1 MAELEY
7 LSEHLNA
14 LLLSLNDAARRKM
27 ATVIAR
33 KIRASQSQRITRQQN
48 PDGSAY
54 IPRKNLRKRKGQIK
68 KKMFM
73 KLKTTRFMKIE
84 NIPNGVTIGFD
95 QRVSRLAR
103 IHQDGLIDTLK
114 YNGRTFKVRYA
125 QRQLLGFT
133 DTEVEMIENDVLNFI
148 DSK

>member
-14 LLLSLNDAARRKM
+14 LLVSLNDAARRKM
-27 ATVIAR
+27 AMVIAR

-133 DTEVEMIENDVLNFI
+133 DAEVEMIENDVLSFI

>member
-14 LLLSLNDAARRKM
+14 LLVSINDAARRKIAM
-27 ATVIAR
+27 VIAR

-68 KKMFM
+68 KKC
-73 KLKTTRFMKIE
+73 
-84 NIPNGVTIGFD
+84 
-95 QRVSRLAR
+95 S
-103 IHQDGLIDTLK
+103 
-114 YNGRTFKVRYA
+114 
-125 QRQLLGFT
+125 
-133 DTEVEMIENDVLNFI
+133 
-148 DSK
+148 

>member
-14 LLLSLNDAARRKM
+14 LLSSLSDAEKRKFAM
-27 ATVIAR
+27 TIAR

-48 PDGSAY
+48 PDGSNY
-54 IPRKNLRKRKGQIK
+54 VPRKNLRGRKGKLRQ
-68 KKMFM
+68 KMFI
-73 KLKTTRFMKIE
+73 KLKTAKFIKIE
-84 NIPNGVTIGFD
+84 KIPDGVTIGFD

-125 QRQLLGFT
+125 QRILLGFT
-133 DTEVEMIENDVLNFI
+133 DAETEMFEHEALNFLT
-148 DSK
+148 SK

>member
-14 LLLSLNDAARRKM
+14 LFVSLSDAEKRKFAM
-27 ATVIAR
+27 MIAR

-48 PDGSAY
+48 PEGSSY
-54 IPRKNLRKRKGQIK
+54 TPRKNLRARKGKIK
-68 KKMFM
+68 QKMFM
-73 KLKTTRFMKIE
+73 KLKTAKFMKIE
-84 NIPNGVTIGFD
+84 KIPDGVTIGFD

-125 QRQLLGFT
+125 QRILLGFT
-133 DTEVEMIENDVLNFI
+133 DAEIEIFENEVFNFI
-148 DSK
+148 DKK

>member
-103 IHQDGLIDTLK
+103 IHQDGLSDTLK

-133 DTEVEMIENDVLNFI
+133 DAEVEMIENDVLSFI

>member
-33 KIRASQSQRITRQQN
+33 KIRASQSQRFTRQQN

-73 KLKTTRFMKIE
+73 KLKTTRLMKIE

-133 DTEVEMIENDVLNFI
+133 DTEVEMIENDVPNFI